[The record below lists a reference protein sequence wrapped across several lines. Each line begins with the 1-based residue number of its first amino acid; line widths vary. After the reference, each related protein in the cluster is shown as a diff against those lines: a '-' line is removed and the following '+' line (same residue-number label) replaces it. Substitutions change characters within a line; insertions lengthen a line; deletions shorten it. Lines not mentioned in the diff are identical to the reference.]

1 MGDQEQQ
8 MLELRLEQARQ
19 HIERLE
25 QEILRLKM
33 LLNGDNTMMNSL
45 GPNYPRDRE

>member
-1 MGDQEQQ
+1 
-8 MLELRLEQARQ
+8 MLEHRLEQARQ

>member
-1 MGDQEQQ
+1 MEDQEKQV
-8 MLELRLEQARQ
+8 LKHRLEQARQ

-33 LLNGDNTMMNSL
+33 LLNGENTMMNSL
-45 GPNYPRDRE
+45 GPNYPRDM